1 MRVLFIVCIIVGTNS
16 LLFANGKQYMRCEL
30 CKELIQKYNFD
41 KTFLSNWICMIE
53 HESGRD
59 TTKVSRKPNGSASY
73 GIFQINSKGWCTI
86 GRKGGICNTKCE
98 DFLNDNITDDVACAK
113 KIYAR
118 EGFQHWS
125 GWVRNC
131 KKPENLINLSVICG
145 IDDL

>member
-1 MRVLFIVCIIVGTNS
+1 MKVLFIILIILGTNC
-16 LLFANGKQYMRCEL
+16 LIFAKGKQFLRCEL

-59 TTKVSRKPNGSASY
+59 TEKVTRKPNGSSSY
-73 GIFQINSKGWCTI
+73 GIFQVNSKGWCTM
-86 GRKGGICNTKCE
+86 GRKGGICNAKCE
-98 DFLNDNITDDVACAK
+98 DFLNDNISDDVVCAK

-118 EGFQHWS
+118 EGFQHWN
-125 GWVRNC
+125 GWVKNC
-131 KKPENLINLSVICG
+131 RKPENLLDLRVICG